1 MQDRDSSQRN
11 FQSHFSTNSKLLASY
26 YGHLLRTVPVY
37 GKIYVSET
45 DVCFRSLLPG
55 VSTKMVLPM
64 TDIEEV
70 RASRGSR
77 LTYHGLRLI
86 VRGSEEL
93 ILNLALPSQEMIFKK
108 LFLVF

>member
-1 MQDRDSSQRN
+1 
-11 FQSHFSTNSKLLASY
+11 
-26 YGHLLRTVPVY
+26 
-37 GKIYVSET
+37 
-45 DVCFRSLLPG
+45 
-55 VSTKMVLPM
+55 MVLPM

-93 ILNLALPSQEMIFKK
+93 ILNLALPSQEMIFKSCS
-108 LFLVF
+108 

>member
-1 MQDRDSSQRN
+1 MVKYTCLKQM
-11 FQSHFSTNSKLLASY
+11 FAS
-26 YGHLLRTVPVY
+26 
-37 GKIYVSET
+37 
-45 DVCFRSLLPG
+45 SLLPG

-70 RASRGSR
+70 RVSRGSR

-93 ILNLALPSQEMIFKK
+93 DLEFGSSKSRDDFQK

>member
-1 MQDRDSSQRN
+1 
-11 FQSHFSTNSKLLASY
+11 
-26 YGHLLRTVPVY
+26 
-37 GKIYVSET
+37 
-45 DVCFRSLLPG
+45 
-55 VSTKMVLPM
+55 MVLPM

-93 ILNLALPSQEMIFKK
+93 DLEFGSSSQEMIFKSCS
-108 LFLVF
+108 

>member
-1 MQDRDSSQRN
+1 
-11 FQSHFSTNSKLLASY
+11 
-26 YGHLLRTVPVY
+26 
-37 GKIYVSET
+37 
-45 DVCFRSLLPG
+45 
-55 VSTKMVLPM
+55 MVLPM

-70 RASRGSR
+70 RVSRGSR

-93 ILNLALPSQEMIFKK
+93 DLEFGSSKSRDDFQK